1 MENLDVSKK
10 ELEIIKMGLK
20 YSGSEANIYEAT
32 NKSLY
37 KIFESLSKKE
47 LENKKKKIEL
57 LIKKQIP
64 FFKNPIR
71 TLLCEGKFIGYELEY
86 DLNDIIW
93 WNVCIPKEEK
103 IKQLKVLKQKLIFLE
118 KEGIIYG
125 DLKDDNLLINSKT
138 NEISF
143 CDVDNVQIDNYRMD
157 KILNVLQ
164 PLYNS
169 NGIYKSDIHIY
180 MHNLFTLNELI
191 CNSAS
196 YKEMLIFLKTI
207 NFESISPFNDKGND
221 VVKQIVKQN
230 KNTRISPVYLIDNLN
245 KVS

>member
-1 MENLDVSKK
+1 MKSGEDTMENLDVSKK

-64 FFKNPIR
+64 FFRNPIR

-93 WNVCIPKEEK
+93 WNVCMPKEEK
-103 IKQLKVLKQKLIFLE
+103 IMPEPGTLFAK
-118 KEGIIYG
+118 KEEQV
-125 DLKDDNLLINSKT
+125 
-138 NEISF
+138 NEAE
-143 CDVDNVQIDNYRMD
+143 M
-157 KILNVLQ
+157 
-164 PLYNS
+164 
-169 NGIYKSDIHIY
+169 
-180 MHNLFTLNELI
+180 
-191 CNSAS
+191 
-196 YKEMLIFLKTI
+196 KE
-207 NFESISPFNDKGND
+207 
-221 VVKQIVKQN
+221 
-230 KNTRISPVYLIDNLN
+230 N
-245 KVS
+245 KVEPTEEKPFENIETSYPKFCPSCGTPTSGGNFCGNCGNKLK